1 MRKREIAKLVD
12 RDINETYKENSM
24 MEKFETVFK
33 LIRSIFVTVLWIAV
47 AVSAFNGEHLSGIFA
62 AMLIAVCE
70 LEEINEKIG
79 T

>member
-1 MRKREIAKLVD
+1 
-12 RDINETYKENSM
+12 M

-33 LIRSIFVTVLWIAV
+33 LFRAIFVTLMWLFVAIAWW
-47 AVSAFNGEHLSGIFA
+47 NETYLMGIFA

>member
-1 MRKREIAKLVD
+1 
-12 RDINETYKENSM
+12 M

-33 LIRSIFVTVLWIAV
+33 LFRSVFVTVLWIAV
-47 AVSAFNGEHLSGIFA
+47 AVAWWNETYLMGIFA